1 MLLLNNKKEVTI
13 SISRLD
19 FLIQTFFGALFT
31 MLACDFPIL
40 HHLVLDQVICLEDQS
55 PLRLEKQFPTMKAP
69 AKFMLFLEGTH
80 LSGKYLL

>member
-19 FLIQTFFGALFT
+19 FLIQIFFGALFT

-40 HHLVLDQVICLEDQS
+40 HHLVVDQVICLEDQS
-55 PLRLEKQFPTMKAP
+55 PLRLEK
-69 AKFMLFLEGTH
+69 
-80 LSGKYLL
+80 